1 MDAPCRTLALPDDD
15 ATRRLGA
22 RLAELLVPGDVV
34 LLSGDLG
41 AGKTTLVRGLAEA
54 LGVDASAVTSPTF
67 ALLQWHPTSAS
78 GLDGAALLHA
88 DLYRIDSDDALQAL
102 GVLDDL
108 GAEDVVAC
116 IEWPERLRPW
126 LANFAIYEV
135 ALRKSGEGRQA
146 TLTGPRVSELADG

>member
-22 RLAELLVPGDVV
+22 SLAELLVPGDVV

-54 LGVDASAVTSPTF
+54 LGVDASTVTSPTF
-67 ALLQWHPTSAS
+67 ALLQWHATTAP
-78 GLDGAALLHA
+78 GLGGAALLHA

-102 GVLDDL
+102 GLLDDL
-108 GAEDVVAC
+108 GAADVVAC
-116 IEWPERLRPW
+116 IEWPELLRPW
-126 LANFAIYEV
+126 LKDFALYEV

-146 TLTGPRVSELADG
+146 TLTGPRVSEFSDG